1 MRQHVKLG
9 KWTESEIDLL
19 LKDASDIADPG
30 ERVGYISAFF
40 LDTPYRG
47 STLAGGENG
56 GEVFVIN
63 LDEVDC
69 LTLIEYVEAMRR
81 SGSFQEFAVNLKKV
95 RYMEGNISYRSRKH
109 FFTEWALYD
118 SEYIIDVTALIGSGR
133 VKTVKKRLN
142 EKEDGRPFVPGV
154 ESRDVELGYIPTA
167 YYDSFVAGKI
177 NTGDYGGIYSEKQG
191 LDVSHAGIFIKKGGN
206 VLFRHASS
214 SGQFR
219 KVVDEV
225 VETYIKDKPGLII
238 LRPVD
243 RAT

>member
-47 STLAGGENG
+47 STLDGGENG

-95 RYMEGNISYRSRKH
+95 RYMKGNISFVSRKH
-109 FFTEWALYD
+109 FFTDWALYD
-118 SEYIIDVTALIGSGR
+118 SE
-133 VKTVKKRLN
+133 
-142 EKEDGRPFVPGV
+142 
-154 ESRDVELGYIPTA
+154 
-167 YYDSFVAGKI
+167 
-177 NTGDYGGIYSEKQG
+177 
-191 LDVSHAGIFIKKGGN
+191 
-206 VLFRHASS
+206 
-214 SGQFR
+214 
-219 KVVDEV
+219 
-225 VETYIKDKPGLII
+225 
-238 LRPVD
+238 
-243 RAT
+243 